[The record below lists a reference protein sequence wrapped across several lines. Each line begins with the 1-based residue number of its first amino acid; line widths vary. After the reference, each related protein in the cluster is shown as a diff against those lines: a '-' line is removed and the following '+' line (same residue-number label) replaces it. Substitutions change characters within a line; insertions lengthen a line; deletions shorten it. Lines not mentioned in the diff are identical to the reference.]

1 MSAGEC
7 LDAWFEHVDMA
18 RCESKRTDTTPS
30 AFTRWCRG
38 CAACRARRK
47 ALCDKGWLWGGV
59 QKRTHFCVMTRGA
72 SQWRWRDVLHSFYHR
87 CDCGTWASVKV
98 LDCTGTTVEAHG
110 LQGLDVD
117 FTGSHF
123 GRSMV
128 RIECDV
134 RNIISR
140 SPDLSDQ
147 SGSARDEDDTAS
159 VHIIFRFAFAV
170 VSKTSGFAVL
180 YDPAPERIFV
190 LATYLDWKNV
200 EAH

>member
-1 MSAGEC
+1 M
-7 LDAWFEHVDMA
+7 
-18 RCESKRTDTTPS
+18 
-30 AFTRWCRG
+30 
-38 CAACRARRK
+38 
-47 ALCDKGWLWGGV
+47 CDKGWLWGGV